1 MITRWLNRPGFCRY
15 RMTAFGR
22 KQPSTETLFR
32 VSDESPPGRD
42 GPTGS
47 MRSTQ
52 RDPAKPGDAVSF
64 FIHEGRDTL

>member
-1 MITRWLNRPGFCRY
+1 
-15 RMTAFGR
+15 
-22 KQPSTETLFR
+22 
-32 VSDESPPGRD
+32 
-42 GPTGS
+42 